1 MLEEYVYEQPGHLIR
16 RAHQLAWAMFREE
29 TSQFDVTPVQYSLL
43 VAVHD
48 FPAIDATRLSELI
61 CIDRATIG
69 NIVARLEAKGFIAR
83 EDDPKDK
90 RAKKIFVT
98 SSGKA
103 LIQSV
108 NKVRGRIAE
117 RVLAPLDTVD
127 RMMLI
132 KLLRKLVNI
141 EDVKQLAKEA
151 TAETQ
156 KAPVKVTAQ
165 KRAGAGQTKIN
176 V

>member
-16 RAHQLAWAMFREE
+16 RAHQIAWAMFREE
-29 TSQFDVTPVQYSLL
+29 TSKFDVTPVQYSLL

-69 NIVARLEAKGFIAR
+69 NIVTRLETKGFVAR
-83 EDDPKDK
+83 KDDLNDK

-98 SSGKA
+98 RSGRD
-103 LIQSV
+103 LVQSV

-117 RVLAPLDTVD
+117 RLLAPLDAAD
-127 RMMLI
+127 RMMLV
-132 KLLRKLVNI
+132 KLLSKLVGI
-141 EDVKQLAKEA
+141 EDVKRRTNEAVTEAQRAPIKEPVA
-151 TAETQ
+151 RRG
-156 KAPVKVTAQ
+156 KAPI
-165 KRAGAGQTKIN
+165 G
-176 V
+176 